1 MNPDFEAMSLDTIL
15 VGNIYIDGVPQAD
28 QRDELVATLNITLD
42 HKPGNH
48 TLKVKVDTGAQG
60 NVLPLRTFRK
70 AFPELIDDR
79 GYPRDGAIRQQ
90 PTKLYAYN
98 GTAIQQYGCVE
109 IPCQYKDGKWFLTSF
124 FVADTS
130 GPVILGLQSA
140 VKMHLV
146 EVNCEINKDG
156 PGRTR
161 AMPACDIRNKGD
173 LQNQYPDRFQGIGC
187 FPGEC
192 DIVLE
197 PDAEPVIHPA
207 RKFPIHLKDEL
218 KQELDRMESID
229 VIEKVSK
236 PTDWVSSL
244 TISRKSNG
252 KLRVC
257 LDPRDLNKACKR
269 TFHKTPTLE
278 ETTHKL
284 HGARVFSKLDA
295 RHGYWSIVLS
305 DKASHLTTFNSP
317 FGRYRFKRL
326 PFGLKV
332 AQDVFQEKM
341 DFILSRCPGTI
352 NIADDIIVY
361 GKDDDDHDRNL
372 RNLMEAARR
381 YGLVFNID
389 KCEVKV
395 EQVEFFGCVYNKD
408 GVRPDPRKVEDI
420 HNLPPPSCVK
430 DLQRFLGMVQ
440 YMSPFVPN
448 LAAHTDALRS
458 LIKKD
463 TEWQWTASHQQSFE
477 MVKSLISSMCTLTYF
492 DTTKRSTVQ
501 VDASTRGLGAVIL
514 QDGRPI
520 AFASK
525 ALTETEQ
532 RYANIEREMLAVVFG
547 CTRFHTYLY
556 GSSFIV
562 ESDHKPLESIH
573 KKNLANA
580 PPRLQRM
587 LLRVQPYDF
596 QLVYKPGPQVAL
608 ADGLSR
614 ISPQRQP
621 AIELHSTIHTIN
633 VSPSRLAELQRKT
646 DESTEL
652 KALKELTV
660 TGWPDDASLVPKE
673 LRRHWSARDSFSVE
687 DGVLLKGSR
696 IVIPPGMQHEIL
708 HKLHEGHQGT
718 TKTQLRAK
726 ACVHWDGINKDIERM
741 VGSCMT
747 CRKHQRAQQKEPL
760 LQHELPSRP
769 WETVG
774 TDLFHF
780 QGSEYL
786 ILTDYHSKFPFI
798 RKVRGSCT
806 SRAVVQMTKDI
817 FSEQGIPLKVVSD
830 NGPQFASQEYKAFAR
845 EWGFQHGT
853 SSPHYPQSN
862 GLVERAIQTVKRT
875 LTKVQE
881 AKGDLHLALLSLR
894 TTPVDT
900 DMPSPDELLQGRK
913 MRNTLPA
920 KTDGLSPLQSE
931 VYEKLIARQN
941 RQKEN
946 FDNRGVKELPPLR
959 AGEKVLAREHDT
971 GLWSPAT
978 VVEKCQEP
986 RSYLLQTPNGGIRRR
1001 NRRDL
1006 RSLSNP
1012 PRQMHFEDDHGT
1024 PPPQDPIQDH
1034 AHDSQANQRGRG
1046 NGTYFTRSG
1055 RRIVKPNRLIE
1066 Q

>member
-1 MNPDFEAMSLDTIL
+1 
-15 VGNIYIDGVPQAD
+15 
-28 QRDELVATLNITLD
+28 
-42 HKPGNH
+42 
-48 TLKVKVDTGAQG
+48 
-60 NVLPLRTFRK
+60 
-70 AFPELIDDR
+70 
-79 GYPRDGAIRQQ
+79 
-90 PTKLYAYN
+90 
-98 GTAIQQYGCVE
+98 
-109 IPCQYKDGKWFLTSF
+109 
-124 FVADTS
+124 
-130 GPVILGLQSA
+130 
-140 VKMHLV
+140 
-146 EVNCEINKDG
+146 
-156 PGRTR
+156 
-161 AMPACDIRNKGD
+161 
-173 LQNQYPDRFQGIGC
+173 
-187 FPGEC
+187 
-192 DIVLE
+192 
-197 PDAEPVIHPA
+197 
-207 RKFPIHLKDEL
+207 
-218 KQELDRMESID
+218 
-229 VIEKVSK
+229 
-236 PTDWVSSL
+236 
-244 TISRKSNG
+244 
-252 KLRVC
+252 
-257 LDPRDLNKACKR
+257 
-269 TFHKTPTLE
+269 
-278 ETTHKL
+278 
-284 HGARVFSKLDA
+284 
-295 RHGYWSIVLS
+295 
-305 DKASHLTTFNSP
+305 
-317 FGRYRFKRL
+317 
-326 PFGLKV
+326 
-332 AQDVFQEKM
+332 
-341 DFILSRCPGTI
+341 
-352 NIADDIIVY
+352 
-361 GKDDDDHDRNL
+361 
-372 RNLMEAARR
+372 
-381 YGLVFNID
+381 
-389 KCEVKV
+389 
-395 EQVEFFGCVYNKD
+395 
-408 GVRPDPRKVEDI
+408 
-420 HNLPPPSCVK
+420 
-430 DLQRFLGMVQ
+430 
-440 YMSPFVPN
+440 
-448 LAAHTDALRS
+448 
-458 LIKKD
+458 
-463 TEWQWTASHQQSFE
+463 
-477 MVKSLISSMCTLTYF
+477 
-492 DTTKRSTVQ
+492 
-501 VDASTRGLGAVIL
+501 
-514 QDGRPI
+514 
-520 AFASK
+520 
-525 ALTETEQ
+525 
-532 RYANIEREMLAVVFG
+532 
-547 CTRFHTYLY
+547 
-556 GSSFIV
+556 
-562 ESDHKPLESIH
+562 
-573 KKNLANA
+573 
-580 PPRLQRM
+580 
-587 LLRVQPYDF
+587 
-596 QLVYKPGPQVAL
+596 
-608 ADGLSR
+608 
-614 ISPQRQP
+614 
-621 AIELHSTIHTIN
+621 
-633 VSPSRLAELQRKT
+633 
-646 DESTEL
+646 
-652 KALKELTV
+652 
-660 TGWPDDASLVPKE
+660 
-673 LRRHWSARDSFSVE
+673 
-687 DGVLLKGSR
+687 
-696 IVIPPGMQHEIL
+696 
-708 HKLHEGHQGT
+708 
-718 TKTQLRAK
+718 
-726 ACVHWDGINKDIERM
+726 
-741 VGSCMT
+741 MT